1 MWPANPAVKNPVV
14 MASPPT
20 MAAALCE
27 KRLRNQLHNGPVDRT
42 IECNIH
48 KVHTCISN
56 LITKCVTGIKCLA
69 FPSHPS

>member
-1 MWPANPAVKNPVV
+1 MWPENPAVKNPVV

-42 IECNIH
+42 IRRAAEDQ
-48 KVHTCISN
+48 ISK
-56 LITKCVTGIKCLA
+56 I
-69 FPSHPS
+69 